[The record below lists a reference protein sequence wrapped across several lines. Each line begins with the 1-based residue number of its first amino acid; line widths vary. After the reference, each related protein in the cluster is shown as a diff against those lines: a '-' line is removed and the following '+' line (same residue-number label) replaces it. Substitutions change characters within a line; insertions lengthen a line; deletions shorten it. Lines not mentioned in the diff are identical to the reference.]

1 MEGKRCYYEVLEVSR
16 DASEKDVARA
26 YRKLAIKFHPDS
38 NAGDQEAACKFKECA
53 EAYEVL
59 SDPEKRQRYDRFGHA
74 AFENG
79 RASAPDDIF
88 SAFGELFGGTM
99 FGDFFGGGRQRVQR
113 GADVRV
119 DVALTL
125 EEAYHGVKK
134 DLRFTRQK
142 KCGSCNGTRSQ
153 PGSKP
158 QTCNQCGGRG
168 AIVQSNGI
176 LRVQTTCPRC
186 RGSGQM
192 IVNPCPTCRGSGTVV
207 DKVELSV
214 SIPPG
219 IDDGMRVRVTG
230 EGEPSLAGGPNGD
243 CYCVVSIRKHKL
255 FHRDGDH
262 LVLQIPITYPQAV
275 LGAEIDVPTLQGPRP
290 LAIPPGTQ
298 SGEVF
303 KIRGQGMPNPQG
315 GRPGDLL
322 VQTFIETPKKL
333 SPQQEQLLRELAELE
348 KTDVAPQRKSFL
360 DKIKEYFAV
369 PHK

>member
-1 MEGKRCYYEVLEVSR
+1 METKRCYYEVLEVSR
-16 DASEKDVARA
+16 DASEKDIARA
-26 YRKLAIKFHPDS
+26 YRKLAIKYHPDS
-38 NAGDQEAACKFKECA
+38 NSGDQEAAGRFKECA

-59 SDPEKRQRYDRFGHA
+59 SDQEKRNRYDRFGHA

-79 RASAPDDIF
+79 RSAGPEDIF
-88 SAFGELFGGTM
+88 SAFGEIFGGTV

-119 DVALTL
+119 DVSLTL
-125 EEAYHGVKK
+125 EEAFQGIKK
-134 DLRFTRQK
+134 QIRFTRQK
-142 KCGSCNGTRSQ
+142 KCAACNGSRSQ

-158 QTCNQCGGRG
+158 QTCTQCGGRG
-168 AIVQSNGI
+168 AVVQSNGI

-192 IVNPCPTCRGSGTVV
+192 ITSPCQNCRGAGTVA
-207 DKVELSV
+207 DQVELNV
-214 SIPPG
+214 SIPAG
-219 IDDGMRVRVTG
+219 IDDGMRVRISG
-230 EGEPSLAGGPNGD
+230 EGEPSQQGGPNGD
-243 CYCVVSIRKHKL
+243 CYCFVSLRPHKL

-275 LGAEIDVPTLQGPRP
+275 LGAEIDVPTLQGARP

-303 KIRGQGMPNPQG
+303 KLRGLGMPNAQG

-333 SPQQEQLLRELAELE
+333 SPQQEHLLRELAELE

-369 PHK
+369 PNK